1 MVVATLSA
9 SADAYNYLNFVKA
22 DAMSGN
28 SFSTTSL
35 KITFDGT
42 NANVSSDGQTTTL
55 AMSNFGYLEFS
66 NTKFDSQPT
75 WLKGDVNGDGIVDVN
90 DINCLINVM
99 LGSVSADV
107 YEGRAYVNEDSAV
120 DVSDISVVIS
130 IIVGN

>member
-35 KITFDGT
+35 KITFNGT

-66 NTKFDSQPT
+66 NTKLDTLPT
-75 WLKGDVNGDGIVDVN
+75 WLRGDVNGDGLVDIN
-90 DINCLINVM
+90 DINCLINVV
-99 LGSVSADV
+99 LGNTPADA
-107 YEGRAYVNEDSAV
+107 YEGRAYVNEDTEV
-120 DVSDISVVIS
+120 DVADISEVIT
-130 IIVGN
+130 IIMGS